1 MRKLTWLFFLVLFVC
16 PALAADPHPIE
27 GEYYPVEGQKYPENM
42 TNPYSHTR
50 NVTFSGDPI
59 EIYTQINMVTQ
70 IQLPSPPVMVIVGEP
85 EGFVVEVVPEFK
97 SVFVKPVA
105 EIKMTN
111 MIVTTEK
118 GIYTFILK
126 ENPFKPWD
134 IRVAVTNPYRNV
146 KVEDSHTLVWTAYYG
161 KRPAE
166 FQFLPL
172 DIRTPNYSSYI
183 YDPVSNMG
191 CKTDLRR
198 VVFFPRQKQA
208 VYWIRVTNAL
218 PPDVILSP
226 KSLVIDERSV
236 WMQGLEK
243 VAVPGGEVPL
253 LSKGNFVDMF
263 LIARA
268 ESVPSV
274 ISVRLALKGSRLVQ
288 SEVMLQTSSAE
299 VLPGEVPE
307 DQRLQEMYQELL
319 IKENIKTLEEMEESE
334 SYDDSEFTDEEI
346 IIP

>member
-1 MRKLTWLFFLVLFVC
+1 
-16 PALAADPHPIE
+16 
-27 GEYYPVEGQKYPENM
+27 
-42 TNPYSHTR
+42 
-50 NVTFSGDPI
+50 
-59 EIYTQINMVTQ
+59 
-70 IQLPSPPVMVIVGEP
+70 
-85 EGFVVEVVPEFK
+85 
-97 SVFVKPVA
+97 
-105 EIKMTN
+105 MTN

-172 DIRTPNYSSYI
+172 DIRTPNYSSYN

-191 CKTDLRR
+191 CKADLRR

-319 IKENIKTLEEMEESE
+319 IKENIKTLEETE

>member
-1 MRKLTWLFFLVLFVC
+1 
-16 PALAADPHPIE
+16 
-27 GEYYPVEGQKYPENM
+27 
-42 TNPYSHTR
+42 
-50 NVTFSGDPI
+50 
-59 EIYTQINMVTQ
+59 MVTQ
-70 IQLPSPPVMVIVGEP
+70 IQLPSPPVMVNVGEP

-191 CKTDLRR
+191 CKADLRR
-198 VVFFPRQKQA
+198 VVFF
-208 VYWIRVTNAL
+208 
-218 PPDVILSP
+218 LSP

-319 IKENIKTLEEMEESE
+319 IKENIKTLEETE